1 MKNATLL
8 IVDDEKNI
16 LTALSRP
23 LLKEGYQVRTAQC
36 GQDALD
42 LIQQEAIDLA
52 LLDVWLPDIDGLNVL
67 QKAKE
72 MAPDL
77 IAIVMSGHGN
87 IDTAVKAT
95 KLGAFDF
102 MEKPLNLDKVLLLIE
117 HALKYRKLEEDNRK
131 FRQAEEEEYRIIGN
145 SPQVKELLERIFIV
159 ASTPSRVLITGE
171 NGTGK
176 ELVARAI
183 HKNSPRKDG
192 PFIKVN
198 CAAIPN
204 ELIESEL
211 FGHERGSFTGAVER
225 KRGKFELANHGT
237 IFLDEIGDMSLPT
250 QAKILR
256 VLTDNEIDRVG
267 GAKPI
272 QVDVRV
278 IAATNKNLEEEI
290 QKDNFREDLYYRLNV
305 VPIQVPPLRERR
317 EDIPLLVEHFLKLYC
332 KETQTKARK
341 FDNSAFELLKNYDW
355 PGNIRELRN
364 IIERAAILTRNDIIG
379 EKEIASVLPNS
390 VAHPPVSRP
399 MPAPVV
405 IPAFPAAPKNN
416 IPEPPKKASL
426 REMAEEYEKNVIL
439 ETLKNNDWNVTKTAE
454 ILELERSH
462 LYKKMKIYG
471 ISRED

>member
-16 LTALSRP
+16 LSSLSRP
-23 LLKEGYQVRTAQC
+23 LLKEGYQVRTALT
-36 GQDALD
+36 GQEALD
-42 LIQQEAIDLA
+42 VIQQEAIDLA

-72 MAPDL
+72 IAPDL

-117 HALKYRKLEEDNRK
+117 HALKYRKLEEDNRG
-131 FRQAEEEEYRIIGN
+131 FRQAQEEEYQIIGN
-145 SPQVKELLERIFIV
+145 SPLVQDLLERISIV

-192 PFIKVN
+192 PFVKVN

-272 QVDVRV
+272 RVDVRV

-290 QKDNFREDLYYRLNV
+290 EKDNFREDLYYRLNV
-305 VPIQVPPLRERR
+305 VPIYVPALKDRR
-317 EDIPLLVEHFLKLYC
+317 EDIPLLAEHFLKIYC
-332 KETQTKARK
+332 KETQTKARR
-341 FDNSAFELLKNYDW
+341 FDFSAYLLLKNYEW

-364 IIERAAILTRNDIIG
+364 IVERAAILTRNNILG
-379 EKEIASVLPNS
+379 EKEIASVLPS
-390 VAHPPVSRP
+390 ALTHSTTKASAAPPV
-399 MPAPVV
+399 
-405 IPAFPAAPKNN
+405 KNN
-416 IPEPPKKASL
+416 NSIRKGSL
-426 REMAEEYEKNVIL
+426 KEMAEDYEKNIIL
-439 ETLKNNDWNVTKTAE
+439 ETLKNNDWNVSKTAD

-462 LYKKMKIYG
+462 LYKKMKLYG
-471 ISRED
+471 ISREE

>member
-16 LTALSRP
+16 LSSLSRP
-23 LLKEGYQVRTAQC
+23 LLKEGYQVRTALT
-36 GQDALD
+36 GQEALD
-42 LIQQEAIDLA
+42 VIQQEAIDLA

-72 MAPDL
+72 IAPDL

-117 HALKYRKLEEDNRK
+117 HALKYRKLEEDNRG
-131 FRQAEEEEYRIIGN
+131 FRQAQEEEYQIIGN
-145 SPQVKELLERIFIV
+145 SPLVQDLLERISIV

-192 PFIKVN
+192 PFVKVN

-272 QVDVRV
+272 RVDVRV

-290 QKDNFREDLYYRLNV
+290 EKDNFREDLYYRLNV
-305 VPIQVPPLRERR
+305 VPIYVPALKDRR
-317 EDIPLLVEHFLKLYC
+317 EDIPLLAEHFLKIYC
-332 KETQTKARK
+332 KETQTKARR
-341 FDNSAFELLKNYDW
+341 FDFSAYLLLKNYEW

-364 IIERAAILTRNDIIG
+364 IVERAAILTRNNILG
-379 EKEIASVLPNS
+379 EKEIASVLPS
-390 VAHPPVSRP
+390 ALTHSTSKASAAPPV
-399 MPAPVV
+399 
-405 IPAFPAAPKNN
+405 KNN
-416 IPEPPKKASL
+416 NSIRKGSL
-426 REMAEEYEKNVIL
+426 KEMAEDYEKNIIL
-439 ETLKNNDWNVTKTAE
+439 ETLKNNDWNVSKTAD

-462 LYKKMKIYG
+462 LYKKMKLYG
-471 ISRED
+471 ISREE

>member
-16 LTALSRP
+16 LSSLSRP
-23 LLKEGYQVRTAQC
+23 LLKEGYQVRTALT
-36 GQDALD
+36 GQEALD
-42 LIQQEAIDLA
+42 VIQQEAIDLA

-72 MAPDL
+72 IAPDL

-117 HALKYRKLEEDNRK
+117 HALKYRKLEEDNRG
-131 FRQAEEEEYRIIGN
+131 FRQAQEEEYQIIGN
-145 SPQVKELLERIFIV
+145 SPLVQDLLERISIV

-192 PFIKVN
+192 PFVKVN

-272 QVDVRV
+272 RVDVRV

-290 QKDNFREDLYYRLNV
+290 EKDNFREDLYYRLNV
-305 VPIQVPPLRERR
+305 VPIYVPALKDRR
-317 EDIPLLVEHFLKLYC
+317 EDIPLLAEHFLKIYC
-332 KETQTKARK
+332 KETQTKARR
-341 FDNSAFELLKNYDW
+341 FDFSAYLLLKNYEW

-364 IIERAAILTRNDIIG
+364 IVERAAILTRNNILG
-379 EKEIASVLPNS
+379 EKEIASVLPS
-390 VAHPPVSRP
+390 ALTHSTSKASAASPV
-399 MPAPVV
+399 
-405 IPAFPAAPKNN
+405 KNN
-416 IPEPPKKASL
+416 NSIRKGSL
-426 REMAEEYEKNVIL
+426 KEMAEDYEKNIIL
-439 ETLKNNDWNVTKTAE
+439 ETLKNNDWNVSKTAD

-462 LYKKMKIYG
+462 LYKKMKLYG
-471 ISRED
+471 ISREE